1 MNDWAVLLSQV
12 LLGWL
17 AIQVLLILIFVW
29 NLHFHQGRLL
39 PDDKLP
45 KTAIVLCLRGADPFL
60 PNCLRA
66 LLNQNYP
73 QYDLKLIVDRQE
85 DPAWKI
91 AHDTIQELGATNVEI
106 SPLRFIRKNCS
117 LKCSSLVQAVSELDD
132 SYQVVA
138 LVDADTV
145 VHSNWLRE
153 LVSPLANPQI
163 GATTGNRWYLPT
175 GKYCGSLVRYIWN
188 ASAVVQMYFY
198 GIPWGGTLA
207 VKTQVLHQTGLLD
220 KWSKAFGE
228 DTMIRSVM
236 GKNKFRVKFVP
247 SLIVLNREESDLPS
261 LRYWLQRQ
269 LLASRLYH
277 PWWLA
282 VVGDTILT
290 IFIPTAIA
298 LLFLAALFTKQW
310 HTAVFCFS
318 CYSGYMLALLL
329 LLLILEKEIQQ
340 LLRRHGEPETKLS
353 SATII
358 KLFMGLPFTQW
369 VYGLAMLRS
378 LWMPTVKWRGVTYEV
393 KGPWNLQLMD
403 YRPYQILDQPSDR
416 KLSL

>member
-1 MNDWAVLLSQV
+1 MNDLAVLLSQV

-17 AIQVLLILIFVW
+17 AIQIVLILIYVW
-29 NLHFHQGRLL
+29 NLRFDQGKLL
-39 PDDKLP
+39 PDEKLP

-60 PNCLRA
+60 TKCLRA

-73 QYDLKLIVDRQE
+73 QYDLKLIIDRQE

-91 AHDTIQELGATNVEI
+91 AHDTIQELGATNVQI
-106 SPLRFIRKNCS
+106 SPLLFIRRNCS

-145 VHSNWLRE
+145 VHPNWLRE
-153 LVSPLANPQI
+153 LVSPLANPEV

-175 GKYCGSLVRYIWN
+175 GKSWGSLVRYIWN
-188 ASAVVQMYFY
+188 VSAAVQMYHY

-220 KWSKAFGE
+220 KWSKAFCE
-228 DTMIRSVM
+228 DTMMRSILD
-236 GKNKFRVKFVP
+236 KNKLKVKFVP
-247 SLIVLNREESDLPS
+247 SLMMLNREESDLPG
-261 LRYWLQRQ
+261 LRYWLKRQ

-290 IFIPTAIA
+290 IFIPSAIA
-298 LLFLAALFTKQW
+298 FLFLTALFTQQW
-310 HTAVFCFS
+310 NTAFFCFNY
-318 CYSGYMLALLL
+318 YSGYMLALLL
-329 LLLILEKEIQQ
+329 LILILEKEIQQ
-340 LLRRHGEPETKLS
+340 VLHRHGEPPTKLS
-353 SATII
+353 TIAI
-358 KLFMGLPFTQW
+358 IRLFLGIPFTQW
-369 VYGLAMLRS
+369 VSGVAMLSS

-393 KGPWNLQLMD
+393 KGSWNLRLLE

>member
-17 AIQVLLILIFVW
+17 AIQVLLILIFLW
-29 NLHFHQGRLL
+29 NLRFHQGRLL
-39 PDDKLP
+39 PDEKLP

-85 DPAWKI
+85 DPAWKV
-91 AHDTIQELGATNVEI
+91 ATETIQELGATNVQI

-117 LKCSSLVQAVSELDD
+117 LKCSSLVQAVSELDE
-132 SYQVVA
+132 SYQVIA

-145 VHSNWLRE
+145 VHPHWLRE

-175 GKYCGSLVRYIWN
+175 GKYWGSLVRYIWN
-188 ASAVVQMYFY
+188 VSAVVQMYLY

-207 VKTQVLHQTGLLD
+207 VKTSVLHQTGLVD

-228 DTMIRSVM
+228 DTMMRSVL
-236 GKNKFRVKFVP
+236 GKNKFQVKFVP
-247 SLIVLNREESDLPS
+247 SLLMLNREESDLPS

-290 IFIPTAIA
+290 ILLPSAIA
-298 LLFLAALFTKQW
+298 LLFLAALFSQQW
-310 HTAVFCFS
+310 HTAIFCLS
-318 CYSGYMLALLL
+318 CYGGYMLALLL
-329 LLLILEKEIQQ
+329 LILVLETEIQQ
-340 LLRRHGEPETKLS
+340 VIRRHGEPLTKLS
-353 SATII
+353 TTAIGKI
-358 KLFMGLPFTQW
+358 FFALPFTQW
-369 VYGLAMLRS
+369 VYGLAMLSS
-378 LWMPTVKWRGVTYEV
+378 LWMPTVKWRGITYEI
-393 KGPWNLQLMD
+393 KGPWNLQLQD

>member
-1 MNDWAVLLSQV
+1 MNDLAVLLSQI

-17 AIQVLLILIFVW
+17 AIQVFLSLIFLW
-29 NLHFHQGRLL
+29 NLRFNQSRIL
-39 PDDKLP
+39 PDEKLP

-91 AHDTIQELGATNVEI
+91 AIDTIQELGATNVQI
-106 SPLRFIRKNCS
+106 SSLRFIRKNCS
-117 LKCSSLVQAVSELDD
+117 LKCSSLVQAVSELDE
-132 SYQVVA
+132 SYQVIA

-153 LVSPLANPQI
+153 LVSPLANPHI

-188 ASAVVQMYFY
+188 VSAVVQMYLY

-207 VKTQVLHQTGLLD
+207 VKTQVLHQTGLVD

-228 DTMIRSVM
+228 DTMMRSVL
-236 GKNKFRVKFVP
+236 GKNKYKVKFVP
-247 SLIVLNREESDLPS
+247 SLIMLNREESDLPS

-290 IFIPTAIA
+290 ILLPSAIA
-298 LLFLAALFTKQW
+298 LLALAALFTQQW
-310 HTAVFCFS
+310 QTAIFSFS
-318 CYSGYMLALLL
+318 CYCGYMLALLL
-329 LLLILEKEIQQ
+329 LLVTLEKEIQQ
-340 LLRRHGEPETKLS
+340 VLQRQGEAPSKLLP
-353 SATII
+353 ATIFKI
-358 KLFMGLPFTQW
+358 FLGIPFTQW
-369 VYGLAMLRS
+369 VYGLAMLS
-378 LWMPTVKWRGVTYEV
+378 SFWMPTVKWRGITYEI
-393 KGPWNLQLMD
+393 KGPWNLQLLD
-403 YRPYQILDQPSDR
+403 YRPYKILDQPSDR
-416 KLSL
+416 KISL